1 MSIKKIRSVDYNT
14 MMSLMKLLSDRLP
27 KLLSDYGINK
37 DTYVDILPAYP
48 RDLTKLSMPSIIVR
62 KVDSEQSKVCVDNFI
77 GQYYEK
83 SSNTLMDVKA
93 IRHDVCFQFDV
104 IAPSNSL
111 VMCISSAINEGIF
124 DDILINENG
133 YITFYDFID
142 DIDNPEDVGTL
153 CMIGVPREANLSS
166 WKISVQEPTINEHA
180 ALIRQDLALIQT
192 FIPKQEFVDLSLWV
206 KQHIKIKV
214 KEE

>member
-1 MSIKKIRSVDYNT
+1 MD
-14 MMSLMKLLSDRLP
+14 DRNL
-27 KLLSDYGINK
+27 
-37 DTYVDILPAYP
+37 A
-48 RDLTKLSMPSIIVR
+48 
-62 KVDSEQSKVCVDNFI
+62 
-77 GQYYEK
+77 
-83 SSNTLMDVKA
+83 
-93 IRHDVCFQFDV
+93 
-104 IAPSNSL
+104 
-111 VMCISSAINEGIF
+111 
-124 DDILINENG
+124 
-133 YITFYDFID
+133 DFID

-153 CMIGVPREANLSS
+153 CMIGVPREVNLSS